1 MKKPINLSADLTLD
15 EDFIRRAMDLKG
27 GRDLNAADFKVILE
41 AGLQAMEAFA
51 SDGQEGCDDPD
62 CIACRI
68 RRGEQPRPAMM
79 AEFNAVRA
87 RLERAAEESAAGT
100 VKDWPVTI
108 EVSEASLIFMTW
120 LDRLTRQNATGGVRL
135 VGPDIDLGRAVDQ
148 ESAGRFLAHL
158 VAATLDRLFQ
168 EFKEGRHP
176 LLFTPQQRRA
186 PDGSTIH

>member
-1 MKKPINLSADLTLD
+1 MKKPINLSANLTLD

-27 GRDLNAADFKVILE
+27 GRDLNAADFKVLLE
-41 AGLQAMEAFA
+41 ARLQAMEAFA

-62 CIACRI
+62 CISCRI
-68 RRGEQPRPAMM
+68 HRGEQPRPAMM

-120 LDRLTRQNATGGVRL
+120 LDRLTRQHATGGVRL
-135 VGPDIDLGRAVDQ
+135 VGPDIDLDRPVDQ
-148 ESAGRFLAHL
+148 ESAGRYLAHL
-158 VAATLDRLFQ
+158 VVVTLDRLFQ
-168 EFKEGRHP
+168 EFAEGRHP
-176 LLFTPQQRRA
+176 LLFA
-186 PDGSTIH
+186 PCAEEPGPTIH